1 MTRAFWLIPACL
13 GGMLAMASFYFHS
26 PQLPKLLLLGLLGG
40 LGGGS
45 LVYLLS
51 HGTLQP
57 PDSLNEA
64 LRSGGLQGGLAGL
77 WGGLT
82 AWLLL
87 CLWNGPGNW
96 LGLTPLP

>member
-1 MTRAFWLIPACL
+1 MNRAFWLVPATL
-13 GGMLAMASFYFHS
+13 GGLLAMGSFYFHS

-40 LGGGS
+40 LAGGW
-45 LVYLLS
+45 LVYQLS
-51 HGTLQP
+51 HTSLEA
-57 PDSLNEA
+57 PDSLNDA
-64 LRSGGLQGGLAGL
+64 LRTGGLQGGLAGL

-87 CLWNGPGNW
+87 CLWNGPGTW